1 MSYLLQTFSLEQLI
15 VLVIVGLALLIQL
28 YYYLFVYLR
37 PVIWKQKSTKSETEP
52 LSIIICARNEAENL
66 KNFLPKV
73 LEQNY
78 PEFEVIVV
86 NDCSEDDTETVLA
99 ELKQK
104 HKQLKYTTIEPDR
117 KFSHGKKLALTIG
130 MKAASYEHLVFTD
143 ADCYPETEN
152 WLSEI
157 NKAYTHKKQFVLGY
171 GGYEKKKGLLNKI
184 IRFDT
189 LFIALQYLG
198 FARSGRPYMGVG
210 RNLSYHK
217 SVFFGGKGFLKH
229 YRLLSGD
236 DDLFVNENANKKI
249 TAVVV
254 SKDSFTRSLPQT
266 KFSQWVKQ
274 KKRHLTTGKYYKFGD
289 KFFLMLEVFS
299 RLIFYVGLLALYF
312 VNFIPEIIAGIFG
325 FRLFIQLLIIK
336 LGMNKLGEKG
346 FWLLTPVL
354 DIILPIFNLFFIF
367 SNQLNKRN
375 RKWK

>member
-1 MSYLLQTFSLEQLI
+1 MNNLLHTFSFEQLI
-15 VLVIVGLALLIQL
+15 VLALVGLALLIQL
-28 YYYLFVYLR
+28 YYYLLVYLR
-37 PVIWKQKSTKSETEP
+37 PIIWKPKSTNSQSVP
-52 LSIIICARNEAENL
+52 LSVIICARNEAENL

-86 NDCSEDDTETVLA
+86 NDCSEDDTETILA
-99 ELKQK
+99 ELKLK
-104 HKQLKYTTIEPDR
+104 YKQLKHTAIEPDR

-130 MKAASYEHLVFTD
+130 MKAARYEHLVFTD
-143 ADCYPETEN
+143 ADCYPATEN
-152 WLSEI
+152 WLNEI
-157 NKAYTHKKQFVLGY
+157 NKAYTPKKQFILGY
-171 GGYEKKKGLLNKI
+171 GGYEQKKGLLNRI

-189 LFIALQYLG
+189 HFIALQYLG
-198 FARSGRPYMGVG
+198 FALLGRPYMGVG

-229 YRLLSGD
+229 YKLISGD
-236 DDLFVNENANKKI
+236 DDLFVNENASKKN
-249 TAVVV
+249 TAVVI
-254 SKDSFTRSLPQT
+254 SPDSFTRSIPQT
-266 KFSQWVKQ
+266 NFAKWFKQ

-299 RLIFYVGLLALYF
+299 RLAFYVGLLALF
-312 VNFIPEIIAGIFG
+312 LVNFIPEAIVGIFA

-346 FWLLTPVL
+346 FWLLAPVL

-375 RKWK
+375 RRWK

>member
-1 MSYLLQTFSLEQLI
+1 MNYLLQTFSLEQLI
-15 VLVIVGLALLIQL
+15 VLALVSLALFIQL
-28 YYYLFVYLR
+28 YYYLFVYLK
-37 PVIWKQKSTKSETEP
+37 PVLWKQKSANDETEP
-52 LSIIICARNEAENL
+52 LSVIICARNESENL

-73 LEQNY
+73 LEQHY

-99 ELKQK
+99 ELQLK
-104 HKQLKYTTIEPDR
+104 HKHLKHTTIEPDR

-130 MKAASYEHLVFTD
+130 MKAARYEYLVFTD
-143 ADCYPETEN
+143 ADCYPESEN

-157 NKAYTHKKQFVLGY
+157 NKAYTHKKQIVLGY
-171 GGYEKKKGLLNKI
+171 GGYENKKGLLNKI

-198 FARSGRPYMGVG
+198 FAQTGRPYMGVG
-210 RNLSYHK
+210 RNLSYNK
-217 SVFFGGKGFLKH
+217 SVFFGGNGFLKH
-229 YRLLSGD
+229 YKLLSGD
-236 DDLFVNENANKKI
+236 DDLFVNENANKKN
-249 TAVVV
+249 TAVVI
-254 SKDSFTRSLPQT
+254 SKDSITRSLPQT
-266 KFSQWVKQ
+266 NFSQWAKQ

-289 KFFLMLEVFS
+289 KFFLTLEVFS
-299 RLIFYVGLLALYF
+299 RLFFYFGLLGLFF
-312 VNFIPEIIAGIFG
+312 VNFIPEIIAGIFA

-354 DIILPIFNLFFIF
+354 DIILPVFNLFFIF